1 MSGEKNLIGNKF
13 LENFGVIIDWSNK
26 YIYLKNEPIDFN
38 KKSLDSFGF
47 GYSFENNKP
56 YIKLLFEDEGNLELG
71 DEILSI
77 EEMDFTNLSKENVCK
92 YFQNDILKNKSKINI
107 SIKRNDN
114 IKDFIL
120 EKKRYLE

>member
-1 MSGEKNLIGNKF
+1 
-13 LENFGVIIDWSNK
+13 
-26 YIYLKNEPIDFN
+26 
-38 KKSLDSFGF
+38 
-47 GYSFENNKP
+47 
-56 YIKLLFEDEGNLELG
+56 
-71 DEILSI
+71 
-77 EEMDFTNLSKENVCK
+77 MDFTNLSKENICK